1 MNKITLHF
9 HYLSTLQS
17 DRSFRFVSHRFSAY
31 LNFIHIVAA
40 PRPRKRCTILVLL
53 REEGRRIAGEQGWK
67 SRYFPRRGGNTSDA
81 VPERLI
87 SKWRHLSV
95 EADTYVL
102 PSFHP
107 TVGWCA
113 RRGWSGCL
121 LVSSTRKDRR
131 LLREQRK
138 KCTFLLSAAREKRA
152 EKYSPRIIV
161 RRTMINFS
169 ISWNQRKNSI
179 FSSS

>member
-1 MNKITLHF
+1 M
-9 HYLSTLQS
+9 
-17 DRSFRFVSHRFSAY
+17 
-31 LNFIHIVAA
+31 
-40 PRPRKRCTILVLL
+40 
-53 REEGRRIAGEQGWK
+53 
-67 SRYFPRRGGNTSDA
+67 
-81 VPERLI
+81 
-87 SKWRHLSV
+87 
-95 EADTYVL
+95 L

-179 FSSS
+179 LFLLVYSLTLSDEYLNVCSKKRKKGKKNWFTTVFSLFVCFQFQARSVNEPNRETFLKWNENGKTSED

>member
-1 MNKITLHF
+1 M
-9 HYLSTLQS
+9 
-17 DRSFRFVSHRFSAY
+17 
-31 LNFIHIVAA
+31 
-40 PRPRKRCTILVLL
+40 
-53 REEGRRIAGEQGWK
+53 
-67 SRYFPRRGGNTSDA
+67 
-81 VPERLI
+81 
-87 SKWRHLSV
+87 
-95 EADTYVL
+95 L

-179 FSSS
+179 LFLLVYSLTLSDEYLNVCSKKRKRKEKPIHNSFFPFRLLSVSSEIGQRAKSRDFLEMKWKRKNFGGLNWLRKVKKDWSTFVNKRVGKI